1 MNCIFYSL
9 FMLKWVCVVGGM
21 ESHLYH
27 RQKAH
32 NRVWSCSFSEV
43 FVIKGGPCS
52 ERTSTSEKPVVCHIF
67 ISCRAEAKVNKDTPS
82 KKKASWLDLEPMD
95 YNATF
100 AFVSWSWKFGSWKWP
115 WYTFL
120 LAGWELLPRRAL
132 LLALHPW
139 TFASRHGS
147 GRLRRKQEVVLM
159 AAVSQ
164 GKGVE
169 SSHQEGIKKSKQIL
183 EN

>member
-1 MNCIFYSL
+1 M
-9 FMLKWVCVVGGM
+9 
-21 ESHLYH
+21 
-27 RQKAH
+27 
-32 NRVWSCSFSEV
+32 
-43 FVIKGGPCS
+43 
-52 ERTSTSEKPVVCHIF
+52 
-67 ISCRAEAKVNKDTPS
+67 
-82 KKKASWLDLEPMD
+82 
-95 YNATF
+95 
-100 AFVSWSWKFGSWKWP
+100 
-115 WYTFL
+115 
-120 LAGWELLPRRAL
+120 PRKAL